1 MTRTHRNGPVQFA
14 VDVDEIRQQARAAS
28 ELAAVCGLSSF
39 KGCAQGRAAPLTDL
53 VREVFGDEPVEQWVH
68 VPPSVPHTVRP

>member
-1 MTRTHRNGPVQFA
+1 MPTHRNGPVQFA

-39 KGCAQGRAAPLTDL
+39 KGCAQGRAAPLVDL
-53 VREVFGDEPVEQWVH
+53 VREVFGDEPAEQWVH
-68 VPPSVPHTVRP
+68 VPPQIDPTLRA

>member
-1 MTRTHRNGPVQFA
+1 MCTHRNGPVQFA
-14 VDVDEIRQQARAAS
+14 VDVDEIQQQARAAS

-39 KGCAQGRAAPLTDL
+39 KGCAQGRAAPLVDL
-53 VREVFGDEPVEQWVH
+53 VREVFGDEPPEQWVH